1 MRVNKFNG
9 VLCIYLII
17 LLMVTIIG
25 VSLVLNNSTYAETT
39 MSEEKDS
46 DTNYLGEDS
55 INEVYVVIDKY
66 HSEPNKKYEKE
77 MFYYSD
83 NIEYIIDL
91 TFKKDLQHFLDKKV
105 EVFRQILYI
114 KLKTETKEE
123 LIDFIEANKKIEG
136 ILAID
141 VSRHYKIIFDEIIIE
156 DDTEYIYSYDVED
169 LW

>member
-39 MSEEKDS
+39 MSEEKVS
-46 DTNYLGEDS
+46 DTNYLGEYS

-77 MFYYSD
+77 IFYY
-83 NIEYIIDL
+83 
-91 TFKKDLQHFLDKKV
+91 
-105 EVFRQILYI
+105 
-114 KLKTETKEE
+114 
-123 LIDFIEANKKIEG
+123 
-136 ILAID
+136 
-141 VSRHYKIIFDEIIIE
+141 
-156 DDTEYIYSYDVED
+156 
-169 LW
+169 